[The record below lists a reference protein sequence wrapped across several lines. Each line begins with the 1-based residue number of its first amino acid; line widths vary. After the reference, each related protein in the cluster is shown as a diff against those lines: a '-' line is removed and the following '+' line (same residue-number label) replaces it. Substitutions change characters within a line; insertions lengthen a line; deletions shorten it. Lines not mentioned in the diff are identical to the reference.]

1 MSTNRIKSSHR
12 NKSQRPPK
20 PYLTFPLTVHP
31 SGRWC
36 KRIRNRLHYF
46 GYWRNADGSL
56 KSDGGDWQTA
66 LELYKS
72 QADDLHARRTP
83 RTDPDSINVADLVD
97 RFLTSKRLLLDNGEL
112 SPRTFSDYYQC
123 CKYIISVFGKRR
135 VLSDLRPEDFGRLR
149 SELAKIRGRSAWRLR
164 SAASVSCSISRGNP
178 VLWTVQFDTVKSS
191 RSRARRRCESIE
203 RQADV
208 RGR

>member
-12 NKSQRPPK
+12 KKSQRPPK

-46 GYWRNADGSL
+46 GYWRNANGSL

-72 QADDLHARRTP
+72 QADDLHAGRISRTCRNRP
-83 RTDPDSINVADLVD
+83 LISKTVCSI
-97 RFLTSKRLLLDNGEL
+97 
-112 SPRTFSDYYQC
+112 
-123 CKYIISVFGKRR
+123 IR
-135 VLSDLRPEDFGRLR
+135 VLRPASSYACHCGRKR
-149 SELAKIRGRSAWRLR
+149 SELCGERL
-164 SAASVSCSISRGNP
+164 SG
-178 VLWTVQFDTVKSS
+178 D
-191 RSRARRRCESIE
+191 RSRKTKTMPTVFSSQNTVNAGF
-203 RQADV
+203 A
-208 RGR
+208 